1 MPGGRS
7 SRHDLHLAG
16 DANGDATDAAFATV
30 AGGTSNLA
38 GAKNATVCGGYGN
51 QATAP
56 FATIC
61 GGGRTVTDD
70 AGTANRV
77 TDAYATVGGGGDNLA
92 GNENSSYDD
101 ARGATV
107 AGGLDNRAT
116 QAVATVG
123 GGGSN
128 KADGAVATVG
138 GGGENQASGPWATI
152 AGGHHNTA
160 GGAYATVPGGDNNTA
175 SGTVTLAAGRSA
187 HATNDGSFVWS
198 DGTRDGYSAHPND
211 FNITSTGGV
220 EFYYSANGA
229 LHCDLKPNSSNW
241 NCTSNRNAKE
251 NFAPVDRQDALR
263 RVAAMPVTWWNLKGT
278 DPAHKHIGPV
288 AQDFHAAFGLGEETT
303 INTSDAQG
311 VALAAIQGLYQ
322 LLQEKDAAIAALHE
336 QNAALEG
343 RLEKLE
349 EGFGTGV
356 IGAQSHNA
364 QRPTQR

>member
-123 GGGSN
+123 GGASN

-138 GGGENQASGPWATI
+138 GGGGEPSQWP
-152 AGGHHNTA
+152 
-160 GGAYATVPGGDNNTA
+160 VGDHRRWP
-175 SGTVTLAAGRSA
+175 SQYCRRCIRHGAGRRQQ
-187 HATNDGSFVWS
+187 HGEWH
-198 DGTRDGYSAHPND
+198 G
-211 FNITSTGGV
+211 
-220 EFYYSANGA
+220 
-229 LHCDLKPNSSNW
+229 DLG
-241 NCTSNRNAKE
+241 C
-251 NFAPVDRQDALR
+251 
-263 RVAAMPVTWWNLKGT
+263 
-278 DPAHKHIGPV
+278 
-288 AQDFHAAFGLGEETT
+288 
-303 INTSDAQG
+303 
-311 VALAAIQGLYQ
+311 
-322 LLQEKDAAIAALHE
+322 
-336 QNAALEG
+336 
-343 RLEKLE
+343 
-349 EGFGTGV
+349 
-356 IGAQSHNA
+356 
-364 QRPTQR
+364 RP